1 MKGKFL
7 NSQFKSLSKTIHRI
21 KGSHQLLIALLGAQC
36 FFGSFF
42 SKLYNGKTSEERQK
56 LIVV

>member
-1 MKGKFL
+1 M
-7 NSQFKSLSKTIHRI
+7 I
-21 KGSHQLLIALLGAQC
+21 KGSHQLLFALLGAQC